1 MPVYNGAMTMRVA
14 IESVLAQ
21 TFGDFELIIADNAST
36 DATEAIAREYGAA
49 DARIRYVRHPENRG
63 AFGNFIYVIEEAR
76 ADLFMWA
83 AADDWWS
90 PDFTA
95 LNVGFLRASPGF
107 ISSISPVRFEGGAQE
122 PLFMGDGVL
131 AAPSLGDRIRQYLS
145 LWHGNS
151 VFYSVFRRRILLDS
165 LTPAG
170 TYLGFDWSVM
180 LRATR
185 FGPSMRLA
193 DGEVVRG
200 KRGIS
205 SNGSTFRVS
214 RSRFIHWLLPFYD
227 MSRQALRA
235 IRGEAWDAQAAVLVA
250 LAKLNY
256 AAARAQFGYERRAW
270 RS

>member
-1 MPVYNGAMTMRVA
+1 MPVYNSAMTMCAA
-14 IESVLAQ
+14 ISSLMAQ

-36 DATEAIAREYGAA
+36 DATGDIAREYAAA
-49 DARIRYVRHPENRG
+49 DARIRYIRHNENRG
-63 AFGNFIYVIEEAR
+63 AFGNFVYVIEAAKAE
-76 ADLFMWA
+76 LFMWA

-90 PDFTA
+90 PDVAA
-95 LNVGFLRASPGF
+95 LNVGFLRDNPGF
-107 ISSISPVRFEGGAQE
+107 ISSISPVRFEGEVGE

-131 AAPSLGDRIRQYLS
+131 AAPSLGGRIRQYLS

-151 VFYSVFRRRILLDS
+151 VFYSVFRRRILLES
-165 LTPAG
+165 LSPAG

-185 FGPSMRLA
+185 HGPSMRLSE
-193 DGEVVRG
+193 GEVVRG
-200 KRGIS
+200 KRGMS
-205 SNGSTFRVS
+205 SSGLIFKSS

-227 MSRQALRA
+227 VSRQALQT
-235 IRGEAWDAQAAVLVA
+235 IRRERWDAKAAVWVA
-250 LAKLNY
+250 LANLNF